1 MAERNLI
8 EAIIKYTNSSEE
20 LQFLATEYDLIDNLI
35 IQEKLFERRWQEVE
49 SEMPMGEGP
58 LSPREFLNFTDQSG
72 ADDDE
77 ISQQSAADDDKNSHQ
92 PEDDDIS
99 SSFLCPTYLNNET
112 VSDAELIQA
121 EIAAGNE

>member
-1 MAERNLI
+1 
-8 EAIIKYTNSSEE
+8 
-20 LQFLATEYDLIDNLI
+20 
-35 IQEKLFERRWQEVE
+35 
-49 SEMPMGEGP
+49 MPMGEGP

-77 ISQQSAADDDKNSHQ
+77 ISQQSAADDDEISHQ